1 LSPPSARLEP
11 GSQLD
16 LKCTL
21 PSATPAAARSWL
33 KNGFKIESSA
43 TVTIT
48 KDGNLIVHSVKVSD
62 SGNYSCVAR
71 NIVGKRV
78 SNPVPVIVRSEK
90 RWSEWSQCNSE
101 CIKIRHRNCNSK
113 SPDDCQGKEVER
125 TECRDGSCEEKI
137 VETSDRIIYTTLIA
151 ISLLCIAFAIIFAHA
166 RRRKPEIP
174 DYIVTDNGE
183 SFSYLVLSLIKP
195 SLS

>member
-11 GSQLD
+11 GTQLE
-16 LKCTL
+16 LKCTM

-33 KNGFKIESSA
+33 KNGVKIESSS

-48 KDGNLIVHSVKVSD
+48 KDGSLIVHSVKVSD

-90 RWSEWSQCNSE
+90 RWSEWSPCNAE

-113 SPDDCQGKEVER
+113 SPEDCQGKEVE
-125 TECRDGSCEEKI
+125 TMECRDGSCEEKI
-137 VETSDRIIYTTLIA
+137 GETNDRIIYLSLIV
-151 ISLLCIAFAIIFAHA
+151 ISCLCIAFAVLFAHA
-166 RRRKPEIP
+166 KRRKPEIP
-174 DYIVTDNGE
+174 DYIVTDNG
-183 SFSYLVLSLIKP
+183 KCHHP
-195 SLS
+195 N